1 MGKMRGGLGELKS
14 VIGEGDIIKR
24 PSIPSTLVSH
34 IENCVY
40 TKTLISQYCK
50 FIDSMI
56 PKILIP
62 DAD

>member
-14 VIGEGDIIKR
+14 VIGEGA
-24 PSIPSTLVSH
+24 PVSLVSH
-34 IENCVY
+34 IEICVY